1 LAGEVKYKAAC
12 QVCHAAG
19 TTYAATGNNFKTLN
33 SGSQG
38 NVVADL
44 GKVSG
49 VMNGITLTTA
59 EITNLKAFLAAV
71 K

>member
-1 LAGEVKYKAAC
+1 VKYKAAC

-19 TTYAATGNNFKTLN
+19 TTYTALGNNFKTLN

-49 VMNGITLTTA
+49 VMTNILLTPE